1 MKRPN
6 FLFIMTD
13 TQATNMVGCYSG
25 KPLNTQNID
34 SLAAEGIRFNSAYTC
49 SPVCTPARA
58 GLFTGIYANQSGPWT
73 NNVAPGKNI
82 STMGRYFKDAGYHTC
97 YIGKWHLDGHDYFGT
112 GECPPEWDA
121 DYWFDGANYLSE
133 LTEKEISLW
142 RNGLNSVEDL
152 QANHIDETFTWA
164 HRISNRAVDFLQQPA
179 RADEPFL
186 MVISYDEPHH
196 PFTCPVEYL
205 EKYTDFTTNWVR
217 KQRMTWRT
225 NRNITAYG
233 RRRCHRQSVMTGF
246 ITIRSILPAMTLL
259 MTKSDGSS
267 TP

>member
-1 MKRPN
+1 
-6 FLFIMTD
+6 MTD

-58 GLFTGIYANQSGPWT
+58 GLFTGIYANQSASGPTTSRQAKTLPLWGAT
-73 NNVAPGKNI
+73 L
-82 STMGRYFKDAGYHTC
+82 RLGYHTC

-164 HRISNRAVDFLQQPA
+164 HRISNRAVDFIPNSP
-179 RADEPFL
+179 RAP
-186 MVISYDEPHH
+186 
-196 PFTCPVEYL
+196 
-205 EKYTDFTTNWVR
+205 
-217 KQRMTWRT
+217 
-225 NRNITAYG
+225 RNP
-233 RRRCHRQSVMTGF
+233 S
-246 ITIRSILPAMTLL
+246 
-259 MTKSDGSS
+259 
-267 TP
+267 

>member
-1 MKRPN
+1 
-6 FLFIMTD
+6 MT
-13 TQATNMVGCYSG
+13 
-25 KPLNTQNID
+25 I
-34 SLAAEGIRFNSAYTC
+34 SA
-49 SPVCTPARA
+49 P
-58 GLFTGIYANQSGPWT
+58 
-73 NNVAPGKNI
+73 
-82 STMGRYFKDAGYHTC
+82 
-97 YIGKWHLDGHDYFGT
+97 

-205 EKYTDFTTNWVR
+205 EKYTDFYYELGE
-217 KQRMTWRT
+217 KAEDDRT